1 MVWKLLLLHNP
12 LLRMGVCLEILYL
25 PFCLYPLSYLILKRL
40 VCLSGYLGSS
50 TSIQKLFCGSHS
62 TCRSFDI
69 FVREKVVSLSYISS
83 ILGSP
88 SLSVLYFFL
97 SLHLSASIMH

>member
-25 PFCLYPLSYLILKRL
+25 HFCLYPLSYLILKRL
-40 VCLSGYLGSS
+40 VCLSGYLESS

-62 TCRSFDI
+62 YCRSFDI
-69 FVREKVVSLSYISS
+69 FVQEKVVSLFYTSS

-88 SLSVLYFFL
+88 SLSVFFF
-97 SLHLSASIMH
+97 